1 MVGSLEIAVC
11 VRCGRRFNLPDMPY
25 RPLFFLPE
33 PAEHAC
39 PVPED
44 CPGHWLPGDMR
55 APALPSHCFP
65 AWLAETD
72 GAAMPVSGPLTRERC
87 SDEGHAWVA
96 PFPGING
103 GQPYCGRC
111 ADGIIDGDGHSSAG
125 AR

>member
-1 MVGSLEIAVC
+1 MLAQCPKIARVTGSRATCEPQLC
-11 VRCGRRFNLPDMPY
+11 PD
-25 RPLFFLPE
+25 
-33 PAEHAC
+33 
-39 PVPED
+39 
-44 CPGHWLPGDMR
+44 
-55 APALPSHCFP
+55 SCFP

-72 GAAMPVSGPLTRERC
+72 QLYAGFRLNRERC

-111 ADGIIDGDGHSSAG
+111 ADGIIDGDGHSSAS